1 MAEIQAGHMVD
12 FRSQMK
18 RRLVLRAQIVWLSL
32 SLCGAAYSS
41 VIPVG
46 PEAFPAGAALLDF
59 ATLSTGT
66 EVNGL
71 TVNGVQFSYTVGGS
85 PLNGAVQID
94 GGPGTTNN
102 ITPPNIVSVGDDTGI
117 LGLLLPAPVTLF
129 GYGYA
134 ILSVDTIANAAT
146 INIFMGTSNLGTLSY
161 TGVPDP
167 TFTGG
172 FAGIQSTIPFDRV
185 ELTFNSTAAPAFA
198 VDNIRFAI
206 IPEPST
212 ISLTVVAFALGLWRR
227 RP

>member
-1 MAEIQAGHMVD
+1 
-12 FRSQMK
+12 
-18 RRLVLRAQIVWLSL
+18 VWLFL
-32 SLCGAAYSS
+32 SLCGAAYSA
-41 VIPVG
+41 VIAVG
-46 PEAFPAGAALLDF
+46 PAAFPAGAALLDF

-85 PLNGAVQID
+85 PLNGAVEID

-102 ITPPNIVSVGDDTGI
+102 ITPPNIVSVGNDTGI

-134 ILSVDTIANAAT
+134 ILNGTTIANAAT
-146 INIFMGTSNLGTLSY
+146 INIFTGTSNLGTLSY
-161 TGVPDP
+161 TGIPDP

-172 FAGIQSTIPFDRV
+172 FAGIQSTIPFNRV
-185 ELTFNSTAAPAFA
+185 ELTFNSAAAPAFA
-198 VDNIRFAI
+198 VDNVRFAI

-212 ISLTVVAFALGLWRR
+212 ILLTVVALALGIRR
-227 RP
+227 SRP

>member
-1 MAEIQAGHMVD
+1 V
-12 FRSQMK
+12 
-18 RRLVLRAQIVWLSL
+18 RARIVWLSL

-41 VIPVG
+41 VVAIG
-46 PEAFPAGAALLDF
+46 PAAFPAGAVLLDF

-71 TVNGVQFSYTVGGS
+71 TLNGVQFSYTVGGS
-85 PLNGAVQID
+85 PLDGAVLID
-94 GGPGTTNN
+94 GGPGITNN
-102 ITPPNIVSVGDDTGI
+102 ITPPNIVSVGNDTGI

-134 ILSVDTIANAAT
+134 ILNGTTVANATT

-161 TGVPDP
+161 TGVLDP
-167 TFTGG
+167 MFAGG
-172 FAGIQSTIPFDRV
+172 FAGIQSTIPFNRV

-198 VDNIRFAI
+198 VDDVRFAN

-212 ISLTVVAFALGLWRR
+212 ILLTVVALALGLRRR

>member
-1 MAEIQAGHMVD
+1 LAQSNEKEVP
-12 FRSQMK
+12 
-18 RRLVLRAQIVWLSL
+18 VRARIVWLSL

-41 VIPVG
+41 VIAVG
-46 PEAFPAGAALLDF
+46 PAAFPAGAALLDF

-134 ILSVDTIANAAT
+134 ILNVTTIANAAT

-172 FAGIQSTIPFDRV
+172 FAGIQSTIPFNRV

-198 VDNIRFAI
+198 VDNVRFAI

-212 ISLTVVAFALGLWRR
+212 ILLTVVALALGIRRR

>member
-1 MAEIQAGHMVD
+1 MLT
-12 FRSQMK
+12 R
-18 RRLVLRAQIVWLSL
+18 IVWLSIG
-32 SLCGAAYSS
+32 LCGAAYTS
-41 VIPVG
+41 VIAVG
-46 PEAFPAGAALLDF
+46 PGAFPAGATLLDF
-59 ATLSTGT
+59 ATLSNGT

-102 ITPPNIVSVGDDTGI
+102 ITPPNIVSVGNDTGI

-134 ILSVDTIANAAT
+134 ILNTTAVANAAT
-146 INIFMGTSNLGTLSY
+146 INIFMGITNLGTLSY

-167 TFTGG
+167 TFAGG
-172 FAGIQSTIPFDRV
+172 FAGIQSTIPFNRV
-185 ELTFNSTAAPAFA
+185 ELTFNSAAAPAFA
-198 VDNIRFAI
+198 VDNVRFAI

-212 ISLTVVAFALGLWRR
+212 ILLTVGALALGILRR
-227 RP
+227 RL

>member
-1 MAEIQAGHMVD
+1 MQA
-12 FRSQMK
+12 R
-18 RRLVLRAQIVWLSL
+18 IVWLSL
-32 SLCGAAYSS
+32 ILCGAAYSS
-41 VIPVG
+41 VMAVG
-46 PEAFPAGAALLDF
+46 PAAFPAGAALLDF
-59 ATLSTGT
+59 TTLSTGT

-71 TVNGVQFSYTVGGS
+71 IVSGVQFSYTVGGS
-85 PLNGAVQID
+85 PLNGAVLID

-102 ITPPNIVSVGDDTGI
+102 ITPPNIVSVGDNTGI

-134 ILSVDTIANAAT
+134 ILNTITVANATT
-146 INIFMGTSNLGTLSY
+146 INIFMGTTSLGTLSY

-167 TFTGG
+167 TFAGG

-198 VDNIRFAI
+198 VDNIRFALV
-206 IPEPST
+206 PEPST
-212 ISLTVVAFALGLWRR
+212 LLLAGVALALGLRRR